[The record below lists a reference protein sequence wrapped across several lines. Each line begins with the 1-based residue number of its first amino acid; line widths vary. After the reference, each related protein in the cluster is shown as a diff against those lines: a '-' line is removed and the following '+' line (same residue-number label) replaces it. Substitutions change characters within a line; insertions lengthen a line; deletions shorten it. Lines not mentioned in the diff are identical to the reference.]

1 MKTINKFLLT
11 AFISAISLPTYAALI
26 TGVEVADYADT
37 YLGSSFIA
45 DTETDEGYFYN
56 WDPAFDGASPGPTLT
71 DGNSGSYVYSYD
83 TDAYIDLSFSNTSI
97 YNGSGNDLAI
107 FFAGSGTHSG
117 NLTLLDDNGSL
128 ISGAS
133 ISFSVFIDT
142 LDDTTWGDWTGYNFA
157 DGSPILVSYIDL
169 DVLGLSDQ
177 TLFNNFRLEI
187 GGASAAPT
195 LLAGINTMTPVPVP
209 AAIWLFLSGLSVLG
223 LVRRKQK

>member
-1 MKTINKFLLT
+1 MKTINIFLLT

-37 YLGSSFIA
+37 YLGSS
-45 DTETDEGYFYN
+45 GSFYN

-97 YNGSGNDLAI
+97 YNGTGNDLAI

-128 ISGAS
+128 ISDSS
-133 ISFSVFIDT
+133 ISFSVFIDP
-142 LDDTTWGDWTGYNFA
+142 LDNTTWGDWTGYNFPE

-177 TLFNNFRLEI
+177 SLFNNFRLEI
-187 GGASAAPT
+187 AGASAAPT